1 MPDGSFFKVG
11 PEPNYNAPLPT
22 LGLQLGDRL
31 ADLPNKYFEGQQHAR
46 TIQLQNAFPDGPPRL
61 PNGEIDIKKLNDT
74 LVKLGGVETALPI
87 AQQEMDLQIGRNA
100 GRDVTGG
107 PQPVAP
113 NGVGPNQINFPRQ
126 QTNQQP
132 QQPAFDNSSANTVQ
146 GLATEVFGGRDVS
159 DLIPRYA
166 AAAKVKP
173 DQPLSPQQI
182 QQVRTQM
189 ARTAEAL
196 RRPPPTADAN
206 AEPGS
211 PQPSAPAPQQ
221 PQGPT
226 GNGAMGPLSGYPAQ
240 MQQMQ
245 EQETYLR
252 GQAAQYASRKPE
264 VSVQLE
270 KQAASLQAFRQK
282 MYDELQSATAP
293 TEAQKNLRSGAT
305 QRGEELK
312 GEIDRSNHMYGAM
325 QAGASTYQTDLKPAL
340 EFSRSVL
347 NDPQFYSG
355 AGASASLNW
364 NKIQAAFGNTKAA
377 QLKEAFAKV
386 TATSVLQ
393 QSNQLR
399 FEMQEAGD
407 KAGRLFQ
414 QQAALMNESSP
425 RLETTIAGNRTLVEY
440 QSRQGELRTVLAE
453 RARAYVRAHGHLDAG
468 FDDEMAN
475 YLTAHPLFSKEEL
488 AHPDLLGAPQLPPGL
503 KGEQIVAFARAWHLR
518 PGDPIRRSDGRG
530 YITVPRQ

>member
-146 GLATEVFGGRDVS
+146 GIAAETFGNRDVS

-189 ARTAEAL
+189 ARTAESL
-196 RRPPPTADAN
+196 RRPPPTADAD
-206 AEPGS
+206 AENGGAA
-211 PQPSAPAPQQ
+211 APAPQQQQ

-240 MQQMQ
+240 MQQME
-245 EQETYLR
+245 EQEKFLR
-252 GQAAQYASRKPE
+252 SQAAQYAARKPQIAE
-264 VSVQLE
+264 QLE
-270 KQAASLQAFRQK
+270 KQAASYQAFRQK
-282 MYDELQSATAP
+282 MFDELQSSMAQT
-293 TEAQKNLRSGAT
+293 TEQKNLRSGAT
-305 QRGEELK
+305 QRDLELK
-312 GEIDRSNHMYGAM
+312 GEIDRSNHVYGGMNA
-325 QAGASTYQTDLKPAL
+325 AAETYQTDLKPAL
-340 EFSRSVL
+340 DISRSIL
-347 NDPQFYSG
+347 NDPQFTSGFG
-355 AGASASLNW
+355 AGASLNW
-364 NKIQAAFGNTKAA
+364 HRIQAQFGNAKAA
-377 QLKEAFAKV
+377 QLQEAFSKV
-386 TATSVLQ
+386 TATSILQ
-393 QSNQLR
+393 QSNQMK
-399 FEMQEAGD
+399 FEMQESGD

-414 QQAALMNESSP
+414 QQAALIEQASP
-425 RLETTIAGNRTLVEY
+425 RLEATVAGNRTLVEY
-440 QSRQGELRTVLAE
+440 QSRLGDLRVALAD
-453 RARAYVRAHGHLDAG
+453 RARAYVRAHGHLGPD
-468 FDDEMAN
+468 FDQEVSNYMKAN
-475 YLTAHPLFSKEEL
+475 PLFSKDEL

-503 KGEQIVAFARAWHLR
+503 KGEQIIAFARSWHLQ